1 MAKTTTKK
9 VNIKEVT
16 KKEIKSMLSE
26 ILGQKFS
33 MDEGKKYGFTKDTLV
48 AHTPNC
54 DVQIKIITPKTGV
67 IKYEEIEVE
76 E

>member
-1 MAKTTTKK
+1 MAKATTKK
-9 VNIKEVT
+9 VNIKDVT

-26 ILGQKFS
+26 ILGQKFT

>member
-9 VNIKEVT
+9 VNIKDVT

-26 ILGQKFS
+26 ILGQKYS
-33 MDEGKKYGFTKDTLV
+33 IDEGKKYGFTKDTIVL
-48 AHTPNC
+48 HDSNC

-67 IKYEEIEVE
+67 IHYEEIEVE
-76 E
+76 D